1 MSDKLNN
8 SNSSTESF
16 DPVAYKKGQSS
27 NIIDEPTKKPEMV
40 LRNFARTYEQAPLNG
55 YQKLIQGLGTMFGT
69 CGMFCCL
76 CTNPYQEV
84 SQGEVGLVQTF
95 GALTRTVEPGLS
107 YVNTWSE
114 KLTRVS
120 IKINVR
126 EIPAQTCFT
135 KDNVSITI
143 TSVVYYNIIDPMKA
157 IFDISDINQAI
168 VERTQTTLR
177 DVIGGRVLQD
187 VVEKREEVAAT
198 IEHIIAKTAADWGVN
213 VESILIKDLVLP
225 QQVQDSLSKATEA
238 RRIGE
243 AKIINAKSEVI
254 ASRLYRKSA
263 DILSSK
269 AAMNIRFLD
278 TLIQLG
284 KTANSKVIFLP
295 PSSEIDRMVSN
306 YNDNTYEKS
315 KIVESD
321 DEDQDLDAP
330 MLQDHLPSSS
340 NRTIID
346 TVAMQ
351 EAMRD

>member
-1 MSDKLNN
+1 MTVQLTN
-8 SNSSTESF
+8 SNSNSNESF
-16 DPVAYKKGQSS
+16 DPAAYKMGQSS
-27 NIIDEPTKKPEMV
+27 KITDEPTHKPQMD
-40 LRNFARTYEQAPLNG
+40 LRNFSRSYEQAPLNG
-55 YQKLIQGLGTMFGT
+55 YQKLIEGMGSMFGT

-76 CTNPYQEV
+76 CENPYKEV
-84 SQGEVGLVQTF
+84 PQGEVGLVQTF

-135 KDNVSITI
+135 KDNVSVTI
-143 TSVVYYNIIDPMKA
+143 TSVVYYNIVDPMKA
-157 IFDISDINQAI
+157 IFDIADINEAI

-177 DVIGGRVLQD
+177 DVIGGRILQD
-187 VVEKREEVAAT
+187 VVEKREEVAST
-198 IEHIIAKTAADWGVN
+198 IETIISKTAADWGVN

-243 AKIINAKSEVI
+243 AKIINARSEVM
-254 ASRLYRKSA
+254 AAKLYRKSA

-269 AAMNIRFLD
+269 AALNIRFLD

-295 PSSEIDRMVSN
+295 PSLEIDRMVSVA
-306 YNDNTYEKS
+306 NDNPYEKS
-315 KIVESD
+315 KAYSD
-321 DEDQDLDAP
+321 DEDEDLDAP
-330 MLQDHLPSSS
+330 VIQERGPLASSRHMVD
-340 NRTIID
+340 NI
-346 TVAMQ
+346 AMQ
-351 EAMRD
+351 EALKD